1 MADIPTMAEYI
12 YRRASQLG
20 VDPNMALGIA
30 SREGLNERTINSPT
44 FGNVDTRGYSFGPFQ
59 LFSASRDPRRIAP
72 GGMAYEFQQRF
83 GAAPSADNWKQQVD
97 FSLERMQRGTS
108 PWYAVRNAGGVEPIT
123 AIGREAATRFGL
135 GLPPNEPAEG
145 VVAPTPPAP
154 APAANPAMNPMAA
167 GYQGAEA
174 NPGNTFTPPPVY
186 ASDIGTGLR
195 RLGNFIAPDLVD
207 PATPLTPE
215 QIREERERSVA
226 QAERMKTMASAQ
238 GNFGRVAAAG
248 MAQPLEALNLQPQVV
263 NSRQFQPLQ
272 PFAPLRRRQ
281 RGLLD

>member
-20 VDPNMALGIA
+20 VDPNLALGIA

-44 FGNVDTRGYSFGPFQ
+44 FGNADTRGYSFGPFQ

-83 GAAPSADNWKQQVD
+83 GAPPSRENWQQQVD

-135 GLPPNEPAEG
+135 GLPPNEPTEG
-145 VVAPTPPAP
+145 VVPPP
-154 APAANPAMNPMAA
+154 PRPAASAAMDPTAA

-186 ASDIGTGLR
+186 ASDIATGLR

-215 QIREERERSVA
+215 QIKEEKERNLA
-226 QAERMKTMASAQ
+226 QAERMRTLSNAQ
-238 GNFGRVAAAG
+238 SNFGRVAAAG
-248 MAQPLEALNLQPQVV
+248 MAQPLEAPNLRPQVV
-263 NSRQFQPLQ
+263 GPRQFQPLQ
-272 PFAPLRRRQ
+272 PFNPYLRQ